1 LLLGLSGMSRNPLLI
16 ATKGVAS
23 VVGGSSFAP
32 ETPVVLF
39 LRISLQT
46 EKKKW
51 PSLGC
56 YHKYRQVNRTL
67 HHRG

>member
-1 LLLGLSGMSRNPLLI
+1 MSRNPLLI

-46 EKKKW
+46 EKKKMAITW
-51 PSLGC
+51 MLS
-56 YHKYRQVNRTL
+56 QVQT
-67 HHRG
+67 GQ